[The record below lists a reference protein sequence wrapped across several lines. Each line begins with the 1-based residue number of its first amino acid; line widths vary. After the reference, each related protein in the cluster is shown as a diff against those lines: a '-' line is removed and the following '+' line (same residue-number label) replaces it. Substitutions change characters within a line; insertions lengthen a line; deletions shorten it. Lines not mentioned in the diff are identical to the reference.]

1 MKTEYDMKHQAN
13 IRIAT
18 LSALLVLGA
27 GATLAQG
34 PDRAAF
40 FATLDADG
48 NGSLTRAE
56 LEAHAE
62 ARFASA
68 DADGDGFLTADELR
82 AAQQAHR
89 EDHGK
94 RMLERLDSDG
104 DGKLDAA
111 ELAKGKKGKS
121 DQRAGR
127 MIERLDTDND
137 ARLSRAELLS
147 RHDPARVFGR
157 LDANANGAVTA
168 EEFAQGHAK
177 GKGHGRRHQAD

>member
-56 LEAHAE
+56 
-62 ARFASA
+62 
-68 DADGDGFLTADELR
+68 
-82 AAQQAHR
+82 
-89 EDHGK
+89 
-94 RMLERLDSDG
+94 
-104 DGKLDAA
+104 
-111 ELAKGKKGKS
+111 
-121 DQRAGR
+121 R

-147 RHDPARVFGR
+147 RHDPARVFAR
-157 LDANANGAVTA
+157 LDADADGAVTA
-168 EEFAQGHAK
+168 EEFAQGHAR